1 MIIFICSREKPAG
14 FSLLLFH
21 ERGRD
26 IKMHQRTEMQFASAA
41 PLGENV
47 FGAARRPRQTRTIK
61 IKFR

>member
-1 MIIFICSREKPAG
+1 
-14 FSLLLFH
+14 
-21 ERGRD
+21 
-26 IKMHQRTEMQFASAA
+26 MQFASAA